1 MWVSISYMVE
11 LVGLGPFAGLVC
23 VPDACCTAVQVS
35 IALALWVGRAG
46 IAVCV
51 CA

>member
-1 MWVSISYMVE
+1 MGELSSDRAVSQA
-11 LVGLGPFAGLVC
+11 LCVC
-23 VPDACCTAVQVS
+23 VPDAWCTAVQVS
-35 IALALWVGRAG
+35 IALALWVGRAE